1 MAGANKPDSKSNT
14 QRVSFTRRD
23 ADRIGRA
30 VRTVESG
37 DKKGNALTFGNRQQ
51 PSGAAGATIRVAT
64 FTGDWNYNTSKVVS
78 FYGQTSTP
86 NTATVDNIMFAK
98 VPGQGT
104 VTITCV
110 VAKYGTSWQL
120 VNAAHNIIGLML
132 QDFNLSTS
140 ELRIT
145 RSSVNFVGGTAD
157 AQVISVANCSTQV
170 ASSTSQSLFFG

>member
-1 MAGANKPDSKSNT
+1 MAGANKPDGKSNT

-98 VPGQGT
+98 VSRPGEP

-110 VAKYGTSWQL
+110 VAKYGDILATCKCGHTTLLASCCKTSIFQQ
-120 VNAAHNIIGLML
+120 VNFGLQGL
-132 QDFNLSTS
+132 ASTS
-140 ELRIT
+140 LEVRRMLR
-145 RSSVNFVGGTAD
+145 
-157 AQVISVANCSTQV
+157 
-170 ASSTSQSLFFG
+170 